1 MGRGRSGPMEQS
13 MKKPKWDK
21 KGKNFHMLKAVDVCY
36 EEKIFFKE
44 QFIEE
49 LKKMNPQNF
58 MNILLQNQCEQG
70 H

>member
-1 MGRGRSGPMEQS
+1 MGRGRSGPVEQS

-21 KGKNFHMLKAVDVCY
+21 KGKNFHMLNAVHVRY

-49 LKKMNPQNF
+49 LKKMSPQNL
-58 MNILLQNQCEQG
+58 MNILSPK
-70 H
+70 